1 MVAQFTVFTLLS
13 AIQLK
18 YVIAVEYVDHGVT
31 PTYLNFRLN
40 PNDTIISTNQLT
52 SLIMQGDGN
61 LALFKRPNISVG
73 WTGTYEIWAS
83 NTFNNGFMA
92 LLGWDG
98 NLIVYDQ
105 SWAAQWN
112 SGSWHGGNMAP
123 NTLVV
128 DNEGYAYIVTRT
140 NDVIWQIGTA
150 NTITPSLTSLDP
162 TCTFPILSI
171 DSTNNNN
178 GKYFNF
184 DANTVDIMLGITTW
198 NSNNFTVYNSRT
210 SQFSKVILWRAQNG
224 GSVGDAHGRKSFPDI
239 AQDGDWALNDMLSVM
254 ALDYECYTESPTQ
267 SPTSNTASPTSN
279 TASPSFMPT
288 DFPSVSPTE
297 TSSTPTSSPTQQPSK
312 QPSIIP
318 IKSPTNVPTKIPTFS
333 PAYIPTAAG
342 QVLDIETTESR
353 YDTTVEALAD
363 KNNSNLEMFPVFN
376 VFSYFTIIIATVFIL
391 ILMIGY
397 AHAKCI
403 QTNDFFKASAIC
415 AALFQ
420 VLDL

>member
-150 NTITPSLTSLDP
+150 
-162 TCTFPILSI
+162 
-171 DSTNNNN
+171 
-178 GKYFNF
+178 
-184 DANTVDIMLGITTW
+184 
-198 NSNNFTVYNSRT
+198 NNFTVYNSRT